1 MQEVLR
7 NVREGLGMKS
17 SGATFKKH
25 SSAGVDWAS
34 WFLGNGLGLTL
45 ALQVTTMR
53 KSDISSVYAA
63 VASVSRLAALTGTF
77 FAVVGIFLIAR
88 IPWVER
94 GVGHDRL
101 VTWHRKLGPWS
112 LYLIGGH
119 VLFIVISSAGQDGQ
133 MLAVEMWW
141 MELMPRSGLGEQSL
155 LNTLFGQS
163 IAMMAQPGPMVS
175 IRAIEYGK
183 IGAWLQPVG
192 LQALA

>member
-1 MQEVLR
+1 
-7 NVREGLGMKS
+7 MKS
-17 SGATFKKH
+17 TRATFRKY

-34 WFLGNGLGLTL
+34 WFLGIGLGLTL

-53 KSDISSVYAA
+53 KSDISSVYAV

-112 LYLIGGH
+112 LYLIGAH
-119 VLFIVISSAGQDGQ
+119 VLFIVVSSAGQDGV
-133 MLAVEMWW
+133 MLVVEMWRMVDGVDGQKW
-141 MELMPRSGLGEQSL
+141 IGRPELVDFSFWVINRHDGTVWSY
-155 LNTLFGQS
+155 
-163 IAMMAQPGPMVS
+163 GPNKG
-175 IRAIEYGK
+175 Y
-183 IGAWLQPVG
+183 
-192 LQALA
+192 